1 MSTTEIASKKT
12 KYILL
17 TNGDSY
23 VGRTLAIYIADQ
35 LMKREGQLKK
45 YWRLRV
51 LCEDKNTIKDLEKR
65 GIEVVVITILIIIY
79 FFF

>member
-1 MSTTEIASKKT
+1 MFTTDIASKKT

-23 VGRTLAIYIADQ
+23 AGRTLAIYIADQ

-45 YWRLRV
+45 HWRLRV
-51 LCEDKNTIKDLEKR
+51 LCEDKSTIKDLEKR
-65 GIEVVVITILIIIY
+65 GIEVMVIAS
-79 FFF
+79 